1 MTLFELISTSQTLS
15 SIIDQKLPFK
25 LSYKFSNLISIV
37 EKNQEFYNNG
47 LRKLFNEYAQK
58 DEDGNIKQVEENI
71 MLQPDKI
78 GQFNKEFEELQ
89 SIEVVDEIPQFT
101 LEELETIELTPRD
114 IMLLKPIIKE

>member
-15 SIIDQKLPFK
+15 NIIDQKLPFK